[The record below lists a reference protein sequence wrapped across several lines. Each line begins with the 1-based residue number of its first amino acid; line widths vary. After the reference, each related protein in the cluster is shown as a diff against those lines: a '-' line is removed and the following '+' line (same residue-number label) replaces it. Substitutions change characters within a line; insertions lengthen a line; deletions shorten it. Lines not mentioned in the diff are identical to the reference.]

1 MTSAINPNNIDG
13 SYPVAGQDNNSQGFR
28 DNFTNIRNNF
38 TYAAAEITDLQ
49 TNVLLKGALTGGT
62 VNNNM
67 NNGNIYAV
75 NLYDVSTTAVGLT
88 GTSGAIAIN
97 FAIGQYQT
105 IANTTGSVSLS
116 FTNWPAV
123 GYYGSVR
130 VAIYISNT
138 GYTLTVPNA
147 NVTQGTTGIQGYSAG
162 TITFATAPAWYV
174 FDFSTSDNGTNICIT
189 DLSRPLTAFPSANI
203 TTGTVSATGNITGG
217 NILSTGAILA
227 NSTSAGVG
235 YATGAGSTVAQ
246 GTNRATAVT
255 LNRPSGQITLVS
267 AAGNT
272 TPTTFTFNNTTI
284 AATDVLLLAQ
294 KSGTNIY
301 NLNVSNVVAN
311 SANITV
317 WTTGGTTTEA
327 PIINYTVMK
336 GVAS

>member
-28 DNFTNIRNNF
+28 DNFTNIKNNF
-38 TYAAAEITDLQ
+38 SAAATEINDLQ
-49 TNVLLKGALTGGT
+49 SKVLLKAALTGT
-62 VNNNM
+62 TLNNNM
-67 NNGNIYAV
+67 SNNTIYAV
-75 NLYDVSTTAVGLT
+75 NLNDVSTTVVPIT
-88 GTSGAIAIN
+88 TTSGAVAIN
-97 FAIGQYQT
+97 YVTGQYQT
-105 IANTTGSVSLS
+105 VTPTGSITLGFSN
-116 FTNWPAV
+116 FPED

-130 VAIYISNT
+130 VAITINNT
-138 GYTLTVPNA
+138 GYTVSLPGTVS
-147 NVTQGTTGIQGYSAG
+147 QGITGIQGYSAG
-162 TITFATAPAWYV
+162 TITFAATGTYV
-174 FDFSTSDNGTNICIT
+174 FDFSTSNGGSSYCIT

-203 TTGTVSATGNITGG
+203 TGGTVSATGNITGG

-235 YATGAGSTVAQ
+235 YATGAGSTVTQ

-255 LNRPSGQITLVS
+255 LNRPSGQITLIS

-272 TPTTFTFNNTTI
+272 TPTTFVFNNTTI

-311 SANITV
+311 AASITV

>member
-28 DNFTNIRNNF
+28 DNFTNIKVNF
-38 TYAAAEITDLQ
+38 ESAANEITDLQ
-49 TNVLLKGALTGGT
+49 NNVLLKGALTGGT
-62 VNNNM
+62 VDNNM
-67 NNGNIYAV
+67 NAGNIYNV
-75 NLYDVSTTAVGLT
+75 NLNDVSTTAVGLT

-97 FAIGQYQT
+97 YSTGQYQT
-105 IANTTGSVSLS
+105 IASTTGSVSLS
-116 FTNWPAV
+116 FNSWPAT
-123 GYYGSVR
+123 GFYGSVR
-130 VAIYISNT
+130 LAIYISNT
-138 GYTLTVPNA
+138 GYTLSLPA
-147 NVTQGTTGIQGYSAG
+147 AVTQGTTGIQGYSAG

-189 DLSRPLTAFPSANI
+189 DLSRPLTAFPSATI
-203 TTGTVSATGNITGG
+203 TAGAIST
-217 NILSTGAILA
+217 TGAILA
-227 NSTSAGVG
+227 NSTSAGIG
-235 YATGAGSTVAQ
+235 YTTGAGSTVAQ

-255 LNRPSGQITLVS
+255 LNRPTGQITLVS

-272 TPTTFTFNNTTI
+272 TPTTFVFNNTTI

-311 SANITV
+311 AASITV